1 MPWYDTDHLIE
12 EQLGKSCNEIFA
24 QGGAERFREVERAIV
39 LSLMPTRP
47 AIVSLGGGTLTGPE
61 IIAHLCSWGKL
72 IRLRASLKTLRE
84 RNKNRAFDLDT
95 VLRERNYEAIDVP
108 VIDVEEED
116 VMEGLLR
123 ECTHE

>member
-1 MPWYDTDHLIE
+1 M
-12 EQLGKSCNEIFA
+12 QA
-24 QGGAERFREVERAIV
+24 GAERFREVERAIA
-39 LSLMPTRP
+39 LSLMPKRP
-47 AIVSLGGGTLTGPE
+47 AIVSLGGATLLTGPE
-61 IIAHLCSWGKL
+61 IIAHLRSWGKL